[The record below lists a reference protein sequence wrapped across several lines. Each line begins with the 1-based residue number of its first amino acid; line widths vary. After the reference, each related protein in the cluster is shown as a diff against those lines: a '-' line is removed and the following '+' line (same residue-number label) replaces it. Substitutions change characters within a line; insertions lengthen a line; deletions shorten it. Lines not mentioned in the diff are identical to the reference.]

1 VTVAMPA
8 YRYFAVDRGGRP
20 VRGRMDAANEAD
32 LEQRLKRMGLTLVTS
47 RLRRSSEPLFARR
60 VSRRDLINFCFQ
72 LEQVTRA
79 GIPLL
84 DGVADLAAT
93 LDNPRFREVM
103 AAVHEDMTGGRLLSE
118 ALERHPRVFDP
129 LFVSLIRA
137 GEQTGNLPEVL
148 AHLASTLRWQDELL
162 SQTRRL
168 LIYPSAVLIVVG
180 AVIVF
185 LIVYLVPQLT
195 AFLRTMQQEL
205 PLATRILI
213 AISDFIGRHWLAL
226 VFLPLAAAGL
236 ATFVLARGGGLR
248 QVWDWLKLNLPV
260 VGPILQKIILARFAN
275 FFALLYR
282 SGITVLD
289 ALAACEGIVA
299 NRSVADG
306 LRRAAQQIAAGES
319 LTESFRNTGLFPP
332 LVLRMIRIG
341 ETTGALD
348 EALLNVTY
356 FYNRDVRESVDRALR
371 LLEPA
376 LTVFLGLL
384 LAGILFAV
392 LSPVYD
398 ILGTIK
404 L

>member
-1 VTVAMPA
+1 MPA
-8 YRYFAVDRGGRP
+8 FQYFAVDRDGRRL
-20 VRGRMDAANEAD
+20 RGRMDAVNEAD
-32 LEQRLKRMGLTLVTS
+32 LEQRLNRMGLDLVTS
-47 RLRRSSEPLFARR
+47 RVQTHAPALFGRP

-72 LEQVTRA
+72 LEQITRS

-93 LDNPRFREVM
+93 LDNPRFREVV
-103 AAVHEDMTGGRLLSE
+103 AAVHEDMAGGRMLSD
-118 ALERHPRVFDP
+118 ALASHPAVFDA

-148 AHLASTLRWQDELL
+148 ANLASTLKWQDELVG
-162 SQTRRL
+162 QTKRL
-168 LIYPSAVLIVVG
+168 LIYPTAVLIVVG

-185 LIVYLVPQLT
+185 LMLYLVPELT
-195 AFLRTMQQEL
+195 SFLRTMRQEL
-205 PLATRILI
+205 PWQTRALI
-213 AISDFIGRHWLAL
+213 ALSDFVARYWPVLFL
-226 VFLPLAAAGL
+226 LPLAAGALFLVALRRSGS
-236 ATFVLARGGGLR
+236 ARLT
-248 QVWDWLKLNLPV
+248 WDWLKLNLPLT
-260 VGPILQKIILARFAN
+260 GPILQKILLARFAN

-289 ALAACEGIVA
+289 AIAACEGIVA
-299 NRSVADG
+299 NRYVAEG
-306 LRRAAQQIAAGES
+306 LRRAAQQISAGES

-348 EALLNVTY
+348 EALMNVTY
-356 FYNRDVRESVDRALR
+356 FYNRDVRESVERALR

-376 LTVFLGLL
+376 LTVFLGLI
-384 LAGILFAV
+384 LAAILFAV
-392 LSPVYD
+392 LTPVYD
-398 ILGTIK
+398 MLGTVK

>member
-1 VTVAMPA
+1 MPA
-8 YRYFAVDRGGRP
+8 FQYFAVDRDGRRL
-20 VRGRMDAANEAD
+20 RGRMDAVNEAD
-32 LEQRLKRMGLTLVTS
+32 LEQRLKRMGLDLITS
-47 RLRRSSEPLFARR
+47 RVQTHPPALFGRP

-72 LEQVTRA
+72 LEQITRS

-93 LDNPRFREVM
+93 LDNPRFREVV
-103 AAVHEDMTGGRLLSE
+103 AAVHEDMAGGRMLSD
-118 ALERHPRVFDP
+118 ALASHPAVFDA

-148 AHLASTLRWQDELL
+148 ANLASTLKWQDELVG
-162 SQTRRL
+162 QTKRL
-168 LIYPSAVLIVVG
+168 LIYPTAVLIVVG

-185 LIVYLVPQLT
+185 LMLYLVPELT
-195 AFLRTMQQEL
+195 SFLRTMRQEL
-205 PLATRILI
+205 PWQTRALI
-213 AISDFIGRHWLAL
+213 ALSDFVARYWPVLFL
-226 VFLPLAAAGL
+226 LPLAAGALFLVALRRSGS
-236 ATFVLARGGGLR
+236 ARLT
-248 QVWDWLKLNLPV
+248 WDWLKLNLPLT
-260 VGPILQKIILARFAN
+260 GPILQKILLARFAN

-289 ALAACEGIVA
+289 AIAACEGIVA
-299 NRSVADG
+299 NRYVAEG
-306 LRRAAQQIAAGES
+306 LRRAAQQISAGES

-348 EALLNVTY
+348 EALMNVTY
-356 FYNRDVRESVDRALR
+356 FYNRDVRESVERALR

-376 LTVFLGLL
+376 LTVFLGLI
-384 LAGILFAV
+384 LAAILFAV
-392 LSPVYD
+392 LTPVYD
-398 ILGTIK
+398 ILGTVK

>member
-1 VTVAMPA
+1 MPA
-8 YRYFAVDRGGRP
+8 FQYFAVDRDGRRL
-20 VRGRMDAANEAD
+20 RGRMDAVNEAD
-32 LEQRLKRMGLTLVTS
+32 LEQRLKRMGLDLVTS
-47 RLRRSSEPLFARR
+47 RVQTHAPALFGRP

-72 LEQVTRA
+72 LEQITRS

-93 LDNPRFREVM
+93 LDNPRFREVV
-103 AAVHEDMTGGRLLSE
+103 AAVHEDMAGGRMLSD
-118 ALERHPRVFDP
+118 ALASHPAVFDA

-148 AHLASTLRWQDELL
+148 ANLASTLKWQDELVG
-162 SQTRRL
+162 QTKRL
-168 LIYPSAVLIVVG
+168 LIYPTAVLIVVG

-185 LIVYLVPQLT
+185 LMLYLVPELT
-195 AFLRTMQQEL
+195 SFLRTMRQEL
-205 PLATRILI
+205 PWQTRALI
-213 AISDFIGRHWLAL
+213 ALSDFVARYWPVLFL
-226 VFLPLAAAGL
+226 LPLAAGALFLVALRRSGS
-236 ATFVLARGGGLR
+236 ARLT
-248 QVWDWLKLNLPV
+248 WDWLKLNLPLT
-260 VGPILQKIILARFAN
+260 GPILQKILLARFAN

-289 ALAACEGIVA
+289 AIAACEGIVA
-299 NRSVADG
+299 NRYVAEG
-306 LRRAAQQIAAGES
+306 LRRAAQQISAGES

-348 EALLNVTY
+348 EALMNVTY
-356 FYNRDVRESVDRALR
+356 FYNRDVRESVERALR

-376 LTVFLGLL
+376 LTVFFGLI
-384 LAGILFAV
+384 LAAILFAV
-392 LSPVYD
+392 LTPVYD
-398 ILGTIK
+398 MLGTVK

>member
-1 VTVAMPA
+1 MPA
-8 YRYFAVDRGGRP
+8 FQYFAVDRDGRRL
-20 VRGRMDAANEAD
+20 RGRMDAVNEAD
-32 LEQRLKRMGLTLVTS
+32 LEQRLKRMGLDLVTS
-47 RLRRSSEPLFARR
+47 RVQPHPPALFGRP

-72 LEQVTRA
+72 LEQITRS

-93 LDNPRFREVM
+93 LDNRRFREVV
-103 AAVHEDMTGGRLLSE
+103 AAVHEDMAGGRMLSD
-118 ALERHPRVFDP
+118 ALASHPAVFDA

-148 AHLASTLRWQDELL
+148 ANLAGTLKWQDELVG
-162 SQTRRL
+162 QTKRL
-168 LIYPSAVLIVVG
+168 LIYPTAVLIVVG

-185 LIVYLVPQLT
+185 LMLYLVPELT
-195 AFLRTMQQEL
+195 SFLRTMRQEL
-205 PLATRILI
+205 PWQTRALI
-213 AISDFIGRHWLAL
+213 ALSDFVARYWPVLFL
-226 VFLPLAAAGL
+226 LPLAAGALFLVALRRSGS
-236 ATFVLARGGGLR
+236 ARLT
-248 QVWDWLKLNLPV
+248 WDWLKLNLPLT
-260 VGPILQKIILARFAN
+260 GPILQKILLARFAN

-289 ALAACEGIVA
+289 AIAACEGIVA
-299 NRSVADG
+299 NRYVAEG
-306 LRRAAQQIAAGES
+306 LRRAAQQISAGES

-348 EALLNVTY
+348 EALMNVTY
-356 FYNRDVRESVDRALR
+356 FYNRDVRESVERALR

-376 LTVFLGLL
+376 LTVFLGLI
-384 LAGILFAV
+384 LAAILFAV
-392 LSPVYD
+392 LTPVYD
-398 ILGTIK
+398 MLGTVK

>member
-1 VTVAMPA
+1 MPA
-8 YRYFAVDRGGRP
+8 FQYFAVDRDGRRL
-20 VRGRMDAANEAD
+20 RGRMDAVNEAD
-32 LEQRLKRMGLTLVTS
+32 LEQRLKRMGLDLVTS
-47 RLRRSSEPLFARR
+47 RVQTHAPALFGRP

-72 LEQVTRA
+72 LEQITRS

-93 LDNPRFREVM
+93 LDNPRFREVV
-103 AAVHEDMTGGRLLSE
+103 AAVHEDMAGGRMLSD
-118 ALERHPRVFDP
+118 ALASHPAVFDA

-148 AHLASTLRWQDELL
+148 ANLASTLKWQDELVG
-162 SQTRRL
+162 QTKRL
-168 LIYPSAVLIVVG
+168 LIYPTAVLIVVG

-185 LIVYLVPQLT
+185 LMLYLVPELT
-195 AFLRTMQQEL
+195 SFLRTMRQEL
-205 PLATRILI
+205 PWQTRALI
-213 AISDFIGRHWLAL
+213 ALSDFVARYWPVLFL
-226 VFLPLAAAGL
+226 LPLAAGALFLVALRRSGS
-236 ATFVLARGGGLR
+236 ARLT
-248 QVWDWLKLNLPV
+248 WDWLKLNLPLT
-260 VGPILQKIILARFAN
+260 GPILQKILLARFAN

-289 ALAACEGIVA
+289 AIAACEGIVA
-299 NRSVADG
+299 NRYVAEG
-306 LRRAAQQIAAGES
+306 LRRAAQQISAGES

-348 EALLNVTY
+348 EALMNVTY
-356 FYNRDVRESVDRALR
+356 FYNRDVRESVERALR

-376 LTVFLGLL
+376 LTVFLGLI
-384 LAGILFAV
+384 LAAILFAV
-392 LSPVYD
+392 LTPVYD
-398 ILGTIK
+398 MLGTVK